1 LNLRG
6 VSLFLVGMMGAGKST
21 IGKLLATQ
29 LGYRFVDTDD
39 LILAYAKESIP
50 AIFAKYGEAYF
61 RELETKVLAEVS
73 SHTRLVVATGGGIV
87 MRDQNWSYLHH
98 GIVIWLDVP
107 LEELWQRLSHSSQPR
122 PLLQTPHP
130 LETLRQLLAE
140 RQPRYAQADITL
152 SVVGEPKVV
161 TQQILAALT
170 DRLKPATQY
179 PGGNTSPQ
187 TESPRS
193 PHTP

>member
-1 LNLRG
+1 
-6 VSLFLVGMMGAGKST
+6 MMGAGKST

-39 LILAYAKESIP
+39 LIVAYAKESIP

-122 PLLQTPHP
+122 
-130 LETLRQLLAE
+130 
-140 RQPRYAQADITL
+140 YAQADITL